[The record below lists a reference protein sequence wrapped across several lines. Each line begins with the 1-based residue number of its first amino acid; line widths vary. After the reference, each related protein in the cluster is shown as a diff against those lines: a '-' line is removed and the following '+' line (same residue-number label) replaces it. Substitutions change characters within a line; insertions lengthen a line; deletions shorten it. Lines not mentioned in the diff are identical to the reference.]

1 MAFSWQAELEPLTAD
16 LESASATT
24 APHRM
29 IANKFL
35 GAVGL
40 VQMRFIERDCNLK
53 RFVFYFRHILLWN
66 TNFQEIKFLSWIL
79 CCLYP
84 YIHFIRNI
92 TSSSLIQLRLQG
104 PGYLYKNFTNPQ
116 DFVSHLPPCYIEV
129 FTSGILLLH

>member
-1 MAFSWQAELEPLTAD
+1 MIISWWAGIEPHTAD

-24 APHRM
+24 APHGM

-40 VQMRFIERDCNLK
+40 VQMHFIERDCNLK
-53 RFVFYFRHILLWN
+53 RFVFYFRHIPLWN

-84 YIHFIRNI
+84 YIHSIRNI
-92 TSSSLIQLRLQG
+92 TSSSLIQLRLEG
-104 PGYLYKNFTNPQ
+104 PGYLYKNFTNP
-116 DFVSHLPPCYIEV
+116 
-129 FTSGILLLH
+129 